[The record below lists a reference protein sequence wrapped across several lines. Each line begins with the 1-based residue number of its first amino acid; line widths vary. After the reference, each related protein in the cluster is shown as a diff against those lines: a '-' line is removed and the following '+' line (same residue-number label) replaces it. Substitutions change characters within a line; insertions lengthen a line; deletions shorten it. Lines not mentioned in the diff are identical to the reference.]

1 MFPKKT
7 AEEFVAQMQKKF
19 GTKYELVG
27 RFGNMNTRTTF
38 KDTETGETF
47 EKAPVDLM
55 RMA

>member
-7 AEEFVAQMQKKF
+7 KETFEKELKEKF
-19 GTKYELVG
+19 GGRYVLVG
-27 RFGNMNTRTTF
+27 HYGNMNTRTKF

-55 RMA
+55 RS